1 MDESRVLLDARTGLY
16 VRWYFWLRVLDEANR
31 SARYGDP
38 FALLLLDARGGTDR
52 QLDEAAAQIPDVV
65 RITDIGGALDNGRV
79 GVLLVKQDVES
90 AEEAASRIT
99 SALQAASPA
108 PVRWLAR
115 LLCYPADA
123 AEIANQLTAG
133 SRQQQEAAVV
143 LRAG

>member
-1 MDESRVLLDARTGLY
+1 MDETTVLLDARTGLY

-52 QLDEAAAQIPDVV
+52 QLEEAGARLPAVV
-65 RITDIGGALDNGRV
+65 RITDIAGALDNGRV
-79 GVLLVKQDVES
+79 GILLPKQDVKA

-99 SALQAASPA
+99 SALQTTSPS
-108 PVRWLAR
+108 PVRWVAR

-123 AEIANQLTAG
+123 AEIANQLTDG
-133 SRQQQEAAVV
+133 SQQRPEAQVV